1 MVSLDYINQQ
11 LKNINYHRHFWV
23 NPEIDEL
30 VNILMPNETIFECV
44 SGNYEGGS
52 ALLIVT
58 SERVLLIDRKV
69 LNFLTVEDMRFDRIN
84 QIDYSYRLMGAY
96 ININS
101 GLKNLKFMS
110 LNKVRLRKLVNYIQL
125 FISESK
131 KVQSVQI
138 DKQREHL
145 EDINDRLGL
154 YLEKQDN
161 TLNSLS
167 NTISNNQEFYNK
179 KLSEDVE
186 IRNLAKHEILSNHLS
201 IASHPISKER
211 MINAAYTI
219 GKMIFARENRLLF

>member
-11 LKNINYHRHFWV
+11 LHNINYHRHFWI

-30 VNILMPNETIFECV
+30 VNILMPDETIYECV

-58 SERVLLIDRKV
+58 NERVLLIDRKF

-84 QIDYSYRLMGAY
+84 QIDYSYRLMAAY
-96 ININS
+96 TNINS

-110 LNKVRLRKLVNYIQL
+110 FNKTRLRKLVNYIQV

-145 EDINDRLGL
+145 EDINQRLGM
-154 YLEKQDN
+154 YLEKQDS

-167 NTISNNQEFYNK
+167 DTLSNNQIFYNNK
-179 KLSEDVE
+179 TEQDSQ
-186 IRNLAKHEILSNHLS
+186 IRNLARQEILSHSLRPS
-201 IASHPISKER
+201 RLQTLSKEKMINIAYAIGR
-211 MINAAYTI
+211 MI
-219 GKMIFARENRLLF
+219 FSQERS